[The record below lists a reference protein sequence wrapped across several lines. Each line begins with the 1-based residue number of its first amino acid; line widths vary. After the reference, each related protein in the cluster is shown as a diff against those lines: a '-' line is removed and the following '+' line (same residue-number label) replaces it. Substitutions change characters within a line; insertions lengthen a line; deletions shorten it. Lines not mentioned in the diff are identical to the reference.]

1 MAGLHT
7 KPIPTLGVLKFSAL
21 GDVAMALPL
30 LRALTVRPT
39 LVTSPL
45 AQALLRDEFD
55 DFMLLHSKR
64 LRDVFTLVAQVR
76 RRRFDVFVDLQNN
89 DRSRLIRT
97 LCGARRRHHDLIRPG
112 VLPAFEHARR
122 VFAGT
127 GLLGPLDLRFAPKP
141 RDYIVLNAGSSP
153 RWRSKRLPDAVW
165 RRIADTLRG
174 RFGLPFVLTGSADE
188 ADYIA
193 HIAGVVGAPAESRAG
208 GTSLVELKRLLGA
221 ACLVVSTDSGTM
233 HIAAAMKTP
242 TIGVFG
248 ATNWVHSAPFGPWS
262 TVVYDRTFYPDGRP
276 PPRSREECLPYY
288 EHIEIQGALQAL
300 AAYLP

>member
-1 MAGLHT
+1 MR
-7 KPIPTLGVLKFSAL
+7 FSAL

-45 AQALLRDEFD
+45 AQTLLCDECD
-55 DFMLLHSKR
+55 DFIVLRSKQ
-64 LRDVFTLVAQVR
+64 LRDVFALIAQVR

-97 LCGARRRHHDLIRPG
+97 LCGARRRHHDRIRPG

-122 VFAGT
+122 VFAET
-127 GLLGPLDLRFAPKP
+127 GLLGPLDVRFESKP

-165 RRIADTLRG
+165 RRIAETLRA
-174 RFGLPFVLTGSADE
+174 RFSLPFVLTGSADE
-188 ADYIA
+188 ADYVA
-193 HIAGVVGAPAESRAG
+193 HIAGVVGAPAENRAG
-208 GTSLVELKRLLGA
+208 RTSLVELKRLLGA
-221 ACLVVSTDSGTM
+221 AFLVVSTDSGTM

-248 ATNWVHSAPFGPWS
+248 ATNWIHSQPFGPWS
-262 TVVYDRTFYPDGRP
+262 AVVYDRVFYPDGRP
-276 PPRSREECLPYY
+276 PPHSREDCLPYY
-288 EHIEIQGALQAL
+288 EHLDIRDALETL
-300 AAYLP
+300 AIYLP